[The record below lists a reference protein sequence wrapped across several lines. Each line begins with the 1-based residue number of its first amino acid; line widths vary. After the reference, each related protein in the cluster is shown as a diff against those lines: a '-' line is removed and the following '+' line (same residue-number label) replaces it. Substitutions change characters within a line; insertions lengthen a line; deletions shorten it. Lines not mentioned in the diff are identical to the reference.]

1 MMKMSQ
7 FWPKSKAI
15 DLVLVS
21 NITKFDIDFYWSL
34 NSDENEPFLAKN

>member
-7 FWPKSKAI
+7 FWPKSRAI

-21 NITKFDIDFYWSL
+21 KSTNFDIDFYWSL
-34 NSDENEPFLAKN
+34 KSDENEPFLAKS